1 MSNSPLG
8 LFAYPWDIIDEGE
21 DAVID
26 AVKRA
31 GLNIYSILP
40 SMQVQNKWSAGT
52 VAIKKTLEDFNQR
65 NQPSP
70 HCCSNIF
77 YSQFF
82 CNTCRSNHNVRQE
95 YYYFDNLSF

>member
-31 GLNIYSILP
+31 GLNTLFVTVNYHSGMFFLPHNPNRKIYFPEPGALYFEP
-40 SMQVQNKWSAGT
+40 SAWHK
-52 VAIKKTLEDFNQR
+52 
-65 NQPSP
+65 
-70 HCCSNIF
+70 
-77 YSQFF
+77 
-82 CNTCRSNHNVRQE
+82 NH
-95 YYYFDNLSF
+95 YFS